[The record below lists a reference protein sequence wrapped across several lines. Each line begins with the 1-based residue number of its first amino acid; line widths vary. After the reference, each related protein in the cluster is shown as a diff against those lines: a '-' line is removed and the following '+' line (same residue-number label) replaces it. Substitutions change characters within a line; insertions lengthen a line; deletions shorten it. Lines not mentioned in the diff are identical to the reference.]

1 MGTEYRNRGSKKQV
15 ESFELEN
22 GEIIE
27 LSDNKRLMEC
37 LITFSRQPTEAWSE
51 ITKLKRQITNI
62 EQKNT
67 QSL

>member
-1 MGTEYRNRGSKKQV
+1 MGTEYRNRGPKKRV

-37 LITFSRQPTEAWSE
+37 LITFSRQLTEASSE
-51 ITKLKRQITNI
+51 ITELKHQITNI

>member
-1 MGTEYRNRGSKKQV
+1 MGTKYRNRGSKKQV

-37 LITFSRQPTEAWSE
+37 LITFSRQLTEAWSE
-51 ITKLKRQITNI
+51 IAKLKHQIANI

>member
-1 MGTEYRNRGSKKQV
+1 MGTEYRNRDSKKQV

-37 LITFSRQPTEAWSE
+37 LITFNRQLTEVWSE
-51 ITKLKRQITNI
+51 IAKLKHQITNI